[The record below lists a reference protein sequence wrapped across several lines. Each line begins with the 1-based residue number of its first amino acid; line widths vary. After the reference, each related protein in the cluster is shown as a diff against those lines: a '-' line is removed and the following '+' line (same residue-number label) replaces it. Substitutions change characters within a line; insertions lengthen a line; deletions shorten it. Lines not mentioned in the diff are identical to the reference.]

1 MQISHR
7 VHTEM
12 PEESAVWADPEGVGG
27 GLSRPGPAEGKRDP
41 RGAPADR
48 SCAYVDLDPAE
59 VFGGAGDGVHEGQ
72 DGDSHSSGLGGEKK
86 ELCGA
91 AVLGEGLL
99 GVDGGPRRRSGAPIH
114 PRAREGR
121 PTPGPTGAN
130 AALSG

>member
-7 VHTEM
+7 VHSEV
-12 PEESAVWADPEGVGG
+12 PEEDIVWADPAGVGG
-27 GLSRPGPAEGKRDP
+27 GLSRPGPAKGKRDP
-41 RGAPADR
+41 RGAPDDR

-72 DGDSHSSGLGGEKK
+72 DGDPHRSGVGGEKK

-99 GVDGGPRRRSGAPIH
+99 GVDGGPGRRRGAPLYSE
-114 PRAREGR
+114 ARERR
-121 PTPGPTGAN
+121 PAFGPTYAD